1 MCRQSWVDKKAVHCC
16 KFHARYW
23 IILNSSRQKSQMTKE
38 TCYSAG
44 TELDGNSK
52 NINMH
57 FPNSLFNNI
66 AGKKTLP
73 LCLPLSGIVVL
84 SMHVFFQICQVSY

>member
-1 MCRQSWVDKKAVHCC
+1 
-16 KFHARYW
+16 
-23 IILNSSRQKSQMTKE
+23 MTKE

-84 SMHVFFQICQVSY
+84 SMHVFFSNLSSFLLKKETKINLFFLTPEADAH